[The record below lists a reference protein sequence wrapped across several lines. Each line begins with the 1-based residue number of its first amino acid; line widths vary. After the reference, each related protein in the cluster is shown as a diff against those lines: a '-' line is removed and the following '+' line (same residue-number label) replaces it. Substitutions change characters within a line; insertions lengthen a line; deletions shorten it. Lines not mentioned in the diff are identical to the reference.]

1 MPIPIKPVHS
11 LDLHAELF
19 DGPSME
25 GLGLSDIQIQMLG
38 ISNAPKKEA
47 SVKLS
52 DKYITMLKAIDQNIN
67 EIVTAANIFVNNP
80 ETKFCSV
87 PSEISDNDLLS
98 LKTAGLISG
107 NGRTVNLTE
116 RGKLTLRDFYLS
128 TENTN
133 EFRKARTK
141 DKFNLNEARE
151 VKVANTKFKKVASW
165 LTSFDNQFDVRFVA
179 DTEKTRRKGLM
190 FAKPL
195 EEYEVVYFIFDY
207 PDGYSFWNKNVDF
220 PLTLAFCD
228 GDGKIL
234 DFKDLDANSEKS
246 VGPDSNKVKI
256 VVEANKDTFEKLGIK
271 VGDKLILKDRKLI
284 LDKKTKWIH

>member
-1 MPIPIKPVHS
+1 M
-11 LDLHAELF
+11 
-19 DGPSME
+19 
-25 GLGLSDIQIQMLG
+25 
-38 ISNAPKKEA
+38 
-47 SVKLS
+47 
-52 DKYITMLKAIDQNIN
+52 
-67 EIVTAANIFVNNP
+67 
-80 ETKFCSV
+80 
-87 PSEISDNDLLS
+87 
-98 LKTAGLISG
+98 
-107 NGRTVNLTE
+107 NLTE

-195 EEYEVVYFIFDY
+195 KEYEVVYFVFDY